1 MRVFS
6 LTPFAAAAVLI
17 TCLAVLHRPCTAGD
31 PKSESKK
38 YFQKGISLYNQG
50 AIEEA
55 LGQFHK
61 AFVAFPHWKIR
72 KNIGLCYMQL
82 GDNVL
87 ALQELY
93 TYLDEGKSELSEKE
107 KQTVMNVIFEVLEK
121 VGIIRFTMLPSD
133 TTKIVIDG
141 QPSPDAGYGKDV
153 YVEPGLH
160 VISVLNDKD
169 ELLYREEVT
178 INAGDQKEIDVGAS
192 VSTYKS
198 SPEETSQIPTWQE
211 VGPPKK
217 KKNLKVL
224 HPAVFGV
231 AVSLSVA
238 SLGTLIGTGIKAFMI
253 NKDYKNTSSTE
264 KQDDLKAEG
273 QKYQLLTNAF
283 VGVAAGFAAVSL
295 VLFFFTDFSKGKKKE
310 TEPVLTFMPQL
321 GPSSAALGLRLMY

>member
-1 MRVFS
+1 MRAFR
-6 LTPFAAAAVLI
+6 LTPLVAAAALM

-38 YFQKGISLYNQG
+38 YFQKGITLYNQG
-50 AIEEA
+50 AVEEA

-93 TYLDEGKSELSEKE
+93 TYLDEGKSELGEKE

-121 VGIIRFTMLPSD
+121 VGIIRFTELPSD
-133 TTKIVIDG
+133 TKIVIDG
-141 QPSPDAGYGKDV
+141 QPNPDAGVAKDV

-178 INAGDQKEIDVGAS
+178 INAGDQKEIDVSKS
-192 VSTYKS
+192 VSAYKS
-198 SPEETSQIPTWQE
+198 GPGETSQIPTWQE

-231 AVSLSVA
+231 AVGLTVA
-238 SLGTLIGTGIKAFMI
+238 SIGTLIGTGIRAFMI
-253 NKDYKNTSSTE
+253 NKDYKNASSEE
-264 KQDDLKAEG
+264 KQDSLKADG

-283 VGVAAGFAAVSL
+283 IGVAAGFAAASL

-321 GPSSAALGLRLMY
+321 GPSSGMLGLRLAY